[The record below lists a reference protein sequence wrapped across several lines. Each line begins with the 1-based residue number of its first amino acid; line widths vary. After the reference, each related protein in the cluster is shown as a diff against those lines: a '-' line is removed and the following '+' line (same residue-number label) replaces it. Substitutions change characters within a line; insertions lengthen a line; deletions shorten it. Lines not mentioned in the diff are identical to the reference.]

1 MKGTQ
6 LEKSY
11 KQTFLE
17 TRPMHPTLISN
28 SESRLAYRRTQGVRG
43 STWTSLTYTVKL

>member
-11 KQTFLE
+11 KQTFPE

-28 SESRLAYRRTQGVRG
+28 NIQSFAL
-43 STWTSLTYTVKL
+43 